1 MPYRERVSIP
11 LNPSDA
17 LFGLAIEA
25 SPTGMMLVG
34 RDGRIALVNGQ
45 VEKLFGYRREEL
57 VGMQVSEL
65 VPLRYRGG
73 HPQSLRS
80 FFAAPAARPMGGGR
94 DLYGLRKDG
103 SELPIEIGLNPLE
116 TPEGWFVL
124 SSIVD
129 ITERKRAAEQLERS
143 LREKETLLREIHHQV
158 KNNLQVISSL
168 LRLQAS
174 RIDDP
179 RWTTLLDESQARV
192 EAIALIHERLYLADD
207 VARVDFAAYLREIG
221 RNMVAAFAP
230 NGVEVAVDAV
240 DLELPVDSAV
250 PCGLVVN
257 ELVTNAPKHGYPSGR
272 RGTVHIAAARRK
284 EQLEV
289 LVRDDGAGYP
299 DAPPSDDHSG
309 MGLTLVHALARQLGG
324 SFSLETSPET
334 GTSARLTFQVPS

>member
-1 MPYRERVSIP
+1 
-11 LNPSDA
+11 
-17 LFGLAIEA
+17 
-25 SPTGMMLVG
+25 MMLVG

-45 VEKLFGYRREEL
+45 VEKLFGYVRAEL
-57 VGMQVSEL
+57 VGMEVSEL
-65 VPLRYRGG
+65 VPQRFRAG
-73 HPQSLRS
+73 HPHSLQA
-80 FFAAPAARPMGGGR
+80 FFAAPAARPMGAGR

-129 ITERKRAAEQLERS
+129 ITERRRAAEQLERS

-174 RIDDP
+174 RIDDA

-230 NGVEVAVDAV
+230 DGVEVAVDAV

-257 ELVTNAPKHGYPSGR
+257 ELVTNALKHGYPDGR
-272 RGTVHIAAARRK
+272 RGTVRIAAARDHD
-284 EQLEV
+284 QLEV
-289 LVRDDGAGYP
+289 LVHDDGAGYG
-299 DAPPSDDHSG
+299 DAPGDRSG

-324 SFSLETSPET
+324 AFSLETTPGT
-334 GTSARLTFQVPS
+334 GTAARLTFEVPS